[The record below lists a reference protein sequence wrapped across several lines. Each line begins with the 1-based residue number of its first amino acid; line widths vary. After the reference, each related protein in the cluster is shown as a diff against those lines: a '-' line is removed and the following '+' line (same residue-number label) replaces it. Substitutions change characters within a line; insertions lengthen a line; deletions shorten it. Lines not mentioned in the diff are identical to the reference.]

1 MKPIE
6 KLAIGLLYFNKGLPQ
21 FERALYGALEELR
34 LSKLVNTVTFIERHG
49 MAVDVA
55 RNQIVGK
62 TLELEHDAVVWI
74 DTDLIF
80 PGDSLVRLVDMANA
94 GHMVSAGLYRR
105 ALRDNP
111 HILTERIPGHGWAT
125 LEELREHEDGG
136 VTQVWM
142 TAGGFSIVRAE
153 VYQAMRDKVGMPW
166 YCNWDFERGDQSYE
180 DLYFF
185 RRLPR
190 LGVVPVVDPDLH
202 AVHWSH
208 HGPIPVTDDA
218 PEMRY
223 CV

>member
-21 FERALYGALEELR
+21 FERALYGAMEELR
-34 LSKLVNTVTFIERHG
+34 QSGLVKQVSLISRSG

-55 RNQIVGK
+55 RNQIAAEM
-62 TLELEHDAVVWI
+62 LRMEYDAVIWP
-74 DTDLIF
+74 DTDLVF
-80 PGDSLVRLVDMANA
+80 PDDAFVRLVSMANA
-94 GHMVSAGLYRR
+94 GHMVAAGLYRR

-111 HILTERIPGHGWAT
+111 HLLTERVPGNGWAT
-125 LEELREHEDGG
+125 LDELHEHEDGG

-153 VYQAMRDKVGMPW
+153 VYQAMRDKIGMPW

-190 LGVVPVVDPDLH
+190 LGVIPVVDPDLH

-208 HGPIPVTDDA
+208 HGPIPVVDGQ

>member
-1 MKPIE
+1 MKPVQ

-21 FERALYGALEELR
+21 FERALYGALEHLR
-34 LSKLVNTVTFIERHG
+34 LSRLVNAVSFVEKYG

-55 RNQIVGK
+55 RNEIVHK
-62 TLELEHDAVVWI
+62 TLEMEYDAVVWL

-80 PGDSLVRLVDMANA
+80 PDDSLVRLVNMANA
-94 GHMVSAGLYRR
+94 GHMVAAGLYRR
-105 ALRDNP
+105 ALRDSQ
-111 HILTERIPGHGWAT
+111 HLLTERVPGNGWST
-125 LEELREHEDGG
+125 LEDLHEHESGG

-153 VYQAMRDKVGMPW
+153 VYQTMRDKIGLPW
-166 YCNWDFERGDQSYE
+166 YCNWDHERGDQCYD
-180 DLYFF
+180 DLFLF

-208 HGPIPVTDDA
+208 HGPVPVLEGQ

>member
-6 KLAIGLLYFNKGLPQ
+6 KLTVGLLYFNKGLPQ
-21 FERALYGALEELR
+21 FERALYAALEALR
-34 LSKLVNTVTFIERHG
+34 LSRLVKEVSFVERHG

-55 RNQIVGK
+55 RNQITDAMLRAG
-62 TLELEHDAVVWI
+62 HDAVMWI

-80 PGDSLVRLVDMANA
+80 PDDSLVRLVNMANA
-94 GHMVSAGLYRR
+94 GHMVAAGIYRR
-105 ALRDNP
+105 ALRQNT
-111 HILTERIPGHGWAT
+111 HILTERLPGSGWAT
-125 LEELREHEDGG
+125 LDELHQYEDGG
-136 VTQVWM
+136 VTQVWL

-153 VYQAMRDKVGMPW
+153 VYQAMLAKNGMPW

-180 DLYFF
+180 DSYFF

-218 PEMRY
+218 PEMRF